1 MRIKII
7 TPIILIWLPFL
18 SYAATTDKSDKTAT
32 AKVYSVADSLYTAG
46 NNSVALDTLLT
57 VLPTF
62 NSINNDTLESKILGL
77 FSHLQKN
84 IGNDTLGLRSF
95 LSRLNKKQME
105 RYLITVDELGQYFY
119 AKQNYPKAL
128 SYFKKTILF
137 AQNTNNNK
145 AEANALFQIGM
156 VFKEQ
161 YNTAKSKEYLQKTL
175 SIYEAEKMTD
185 GIIKTCNELG
195 RAALLENNTELAMSY
210 FNRAIALAKETGSAK
225 SKLIAYHSLSE
236 LMQKKGSMQEANTYL
251 KKALSLA
258 EKHYK
263 AKFPVLYLD
272 LAKLSEKEHKTA
284 QAIEY
289 YKNSIAKAEQQAN
302 QQILIEAL
310 ERLGAVYQE
319 QQKYQ
324 LSASC
329 YSRAN
334 HEAQLLQEKM
344 SSEETARYKARY
356 SLMQKEQEIELLD
369 RDRKLRNAKLHNEQL
384 RSAIYLFSLVLLALL
399 VIVLSYHII
408 THIKKNKLLSYQN
421 VKINEQ
427 NEELNQINQQL
438 SQSENK
444 LMHALATKNK
454 LFAII
459 GHDLKSPLL
468 DIKNLLFVLK
478 ENPQQLSPEQ
488 IKKHSMKIEN
498 QLSNLLELLNNLL
511 NWGMAE
517 RNTIGYNPEMVDI
530 ASVVEKTTTLFDGQL
545 QTKKIDIK
553 KITPQ
558 NQKWYTDYNMVEFVL
573 RNLISNAIKFSHHG
587 GVIYLAIAEDL
598 NSLIISVEDFGI
610 GMNEKQKDN
619 LFIQT
624 TGKIRRGTDNEKGT
638 GLGMALTYD
647 FVRQMN
653 GTIYIESE
661 PEKGTKIVVTLEK
674 QSFKPPVK

>member
-1 MRIKII
+1 MKTIII
-7 TPIILIWLPFL
+7 TPIILMWLALL
-18 SYAATTDKSDKTAT
+18 SYATAAEKTDKTET

-46 NNSVALDTLLT
+46 NKTVALDTLLS

-84 IGNDTLGLRSF
+84 IGNDTLGLRKF
-95 LSRLNKKQME
+95 LSRLSKKQME
-105 RYLITVDELGQYFY
+105 RYLVTVDELGRYFY

-161 YNTAKSKEYLQKTL
+161 YNNTKSKEYLQKAL
-175 SIYEAEKMTD
+175 SIYEDENMPD
-185 GIIKTCNELG
+185 GIMKTCNELG
-195 RAALLENNTELAMSY
+195 RAALSENNTQIAMTY
-210 FNRAIALAKETGSAK
+210 FNRAIALAKETGSVK

-236 LMQKKGSMQEANTYL
+236 LMQKRGSMQEANTYL
-251 KKALSLA
+251 KKALKIA
-258 EKHYK
+258 EQHHKEK
-263 AKFPVLYLD
+263 TPVLFLD
-272 LAKLSEKEHKTA
+272 LAKLSEREHKTQ
-284 QAIEY
+284 QAIAY
-289 YKNSIAKAEQQAN
+289 YKNSIAKAEQHAN

-310 ERLGAVYQE
+310 ERLGAVYQK
-319 QQKYQ
+319 QGKYQ

-334 HEAQLLQEKM
+334 HKTQVLQEKL
-344 SSEETARYKARY
+344 SSEETARYEARY

-369 RDRKLRNAKLHNEQL
+369 RDRKLRDAKLHNEQL
-384 RSAIYLFSLVLLALL
+384 RSAIYLYSLILLALL
-399 VIVLSYHII
+399 VIVLSYHIV
-408 THIKKNKLLSYQN
+408 THIKKNRLLSYQN
-421 VKINEQ
+421 AKINEQ

-478 ENPQQLSPEQ
+478 VNPQQLSPEQ

-530 ASVVEKTTTLFDGQL
+530 ISVVEKTISIFEGQL
-545 QTKKIDIK
+545 QMKKIGIE
-553 KITPQ
+553 KIIPQ
-558 NQKWYTDYNMVEFVL
+558 TLKWHTDYNMIEFVL
-573 RNLISNAIKFSHHG
+573 RNLISNAIKFSYREG
-587 GVIYLAIAEDL
+587 TITLAIAEDF
-598 NSLIISVEDFGI
+598 NSLIISVEDVGI

-653 GTIYIESE
+653 GTIRVESK

-674 QSFKPPVK
+674 QSFKPPIK